1 MGDARAVTHYC
12 RAAMKKLILAAVIAL
27 SACGQPLPP
36 PEQGYG
42 ANPELP
48 APQGGLLPTVNTA
61 EAVGWPEDGAPNAPP
76 GFTVA
81 RYAEDLAHP
90 RWLYVLPNGDVLVAE
105 SSTKPE
111 AGAGL
116 MGWIRNSVQR
126 GAGALAGS
134 ADRITLLR
142 DSDGDGDVDARHV
155 FAENLNQPFGMA
167 LVGDHLFIG
176 NTDAVVRF
184 RYTPNSVRAPG
195 RPETVLELPYRE
207 GDNGHWTRNIVV
219 SPDGSK
225 LYVSVGSSSN
235 IADYGIEAEGGR
247 AAIWEI
253 DLHRPE
259 TRIADTSCHCRIFA
273 SGLRNPVG
281 MSWEP
286 QTGAL
291 WVAVNER
298 DMLGDNLVP
307 DYITSVRDG
316 GFYGWPYYY
325 WGDHRDER
333 VDIPENVRLQAPL
346 APDFAVGAHTATLG
360 LMFYTGDAM
369 PERYRGGAFLGQH
382 GSWNRRELVGYRV
395 AYVPFANGRPSGEV
409 EDFLTGFL
417 NDRQQAQGRPVGV
430 ATDPTGALLVA
441 DDVGNIVW
449 RVAYDGGE

>member
-1 MGDARAVTHYC
+1 MQ
-12 RAAMKKLILAAVIAL
+12 KLLLAAVVAL
-27 SACGQPLPP
+27 AACSQSVPS
-36 PEQGYG
+36 PERGYG
-42 ANPELP
+42 ADPELP
-48 APQGGLLPTVNTA
+48 EPQSSALPTVNTA
-61 EAVGWPEDGAPNAPP
+61 EAVGWPEGAAPTAP
-76 GFTVA
+76 AGFTVT
-81 RYAEDLAHP
+81 RYTQGLDHP

-105 SSTKPE
+105 SSTEPQT
-111 AGAGL
+111 GGGL

-126 GAGALAGS
+126 GAGALGES

-142 DSDGDGDVDARHV
+142 DSDGDGDVDERHI

-167 LVGDHLFIG
+167 LVADYLFIG
-176 NTDAVVRF
+176 NTDAIVRI
-184 RYTPNSVRAPG
+184 RYTPNSVRAPAS
-195 RPETVLELPYRE
+195 PKTVLELPYRD
-207 GDNGHWTRNIVV
+207 GDNGHWTRNIVA
-219 SPDGSK
+219 SPDGSR

-235 IADYGIEAEGGR
+235 IADYGMEAEEGR
-247 AAIWEI
+247 AAIWELSP
-253 DLHRPE
+253 DGSQ
-259 TRIADTSCHCRIFA
+259 ARIFA

-316 GFYGWPYYY
+316 AFYGWPYYY

-333 VDIPENVRLQAPL
+333 VEIPANVRLRAPT

-360 LMFYTGDAM
+360 LMFYTGGALPD
-369 PERYRGGAFLGQH
+369 RYRGGAFIGQH

-395 AYVPFANGRPSGEV
+395 AFVPFTNGRPNGAV
-409 EDFLTGFL
+409 ENFLTGFL
-417 NDRQQAQGRPVGV
+417 NAAHQAQGRPVGV
-430 ATDPTGALLVA
+430 ATDRTGALLVA

-449 RVAYDGGE
+449 RVAYTGE